1 MPFQIMAS
9 QSKDKPRD
17 TTLTTVSEIKY
28 NTQTLII
35 NTLIHFVLVILT
47 YSGKNMTDI
56 NKVDFINFGYIENFK
71 DFIHKS
77 SKLNK

>member
-17 TTLTTVSEIKY
+17 TTLTTVSEIKD
-28 NTQTLII
+28 NIQTLII

-56 NKVDFINFGYIENFK
+56 NKVDKGKNITIHGKYILG
-71 DFIHKS
+71 I
-77 SKLNK
+77 